1 MPKTRL
7 AKLEKLIESA
17 EDISAAKKAEILALI
32 AQLREELD
40 EKNPAEKPDSTLTK
54 ELRDQVAEFEVEH
67 PDLVELTNRACNML
81 SDMGI

>member
-1 MPKTRL
+1 MSKTRL
-7 AKLEKLIESA
+7 AKLEKLIKSA
-17 EDISAAKKAEILALI
+17 EDISADKKAEILALVE
-32 AQLREELD
+32 QLSEEL
-40 EKNPAEKPDSTLTK
+40 AEKHPTEKSNPGLTR

>member
-1 MPKTRL
+1 MPKTGL
-7 AKLEKLIESA
+7 VKLEKVIRSA
-17 EDISAAKKAEILALI
+17 NDIPSGKKAEILALLE
-32 AQLREELD
+32 QLHEELG
-40 EKNPAEKPDSTLTK
+40 EKPAAEKSGSSLTR